1 MKENV
6 KNTTKTLY
14 TMCICL
20 VIVMGV
26 LFLGNSLTKGTYSAA
41 VTPELDPPLATAT
54 EYCSNGAT
62 PSNGKCGCETGYI
75 LQEDFGICCPK
86 GSTWAR
92 DSGMCIITGQWS
104 AAYEKPGIGAYN
116 CASYD
121 KTVCEKKGLTYT
133 NGKCIWKCGEPS
145 KQQIAS
151 KTCAAGMYLINNKC
165 IDSTS
170 SLPSCSSVL
179 KGKCGDATV
188 FSSIKNGYICNDGS
202 KYNSGILVGTCEDI
216 DGTTYD
222 YYKYIKQST
231 SSDSSKTYK
240 VTFKNTDDSTIYER
254 SCDVPAGSTSCTV
267 NANGTV
273 PKNSDSSSKNQYFRG
288 WGSKGCTSSDYQAN
302 ASFTI
307 SKNTVYYACYDSAGL
322 SGSEDSDWSKD
333 NCTYSAE
340 STVTRDEEHLN
351 CKYINISY
359 RNSPN
364 GFTFGNIQACCNKY
378 GNGYTFI
385 SKNFTSSGAGYE
397 YCIKCSSSGGGGG
410 SITPDPTPDPTP
422 TPTSKP
428 STSTPTNPPTST
440 PSSNVDENPKTG
452 SIAIFMVWVIAI
464 GTLIYSI
471 AYFKQS
477 KFE

>member
-6 KNTTKTLY
+6 KDTTKALY

-20 VIVMGV
+20 IVVMGV

-41 VTPELDPPLATAT
+41 VTPELNTPLATDT
-54 EYCSNGAT
+54 EYCPSGAT
-62 PSNGKCGCETGYI
+62 LTNHMCCPTGSISVNSGHSCCPSNYSYYVSTRGGYCKKFQNSVDNDDHSCSIIKLTEESCNKAGGNWKGMDGCRI
-75 LQEDFGICCPK
+75 PNCWVK
-86 GSTWAR
+86 STNA
-92 DSGMCIITGQWS
+92 
-104 AAYEKPGIGAYN
+104 
-116 CASYD
+116 
-121 KTVCEKKGLTYT
+121 T
-133 NGKCIWKCGEPS
+133 N
-145 KQQIAS
+145 A
-151 KTCAAGMYLINNKC
+151 KTCAAGMYLSNNKC
-165 IDSTS
+165 VDPNA
-170 SLPSCSSVL
+170 SLPSCNSVL

-188 FSSIKNGYICNDGS
+188 FSSIKGGYICNDGS
-202 KYNSGILVGTCEDI
+202 KYNSGILVGTCKED
-216 DGTTYD
+216 DGTTID
-222 YYKYIKQST
+222 YYKYLKQSN

-240 VTFKNTDDSTIYER
+240 VTFKNTDNSTIYEK

-267 NANGTV
+267 NADGTV

-288 WGSKGCTSSDYQAN
+288 WGSKGCTNGDYQAN

-307 SKNTVYYACYDSAGL
+307 SKNTVYYACYDSADL
-322 SGSEDSDWSKD
+322 SGNKDSDWSKD
-333 NCTYSAE
+333 NCTYSVE

-359 RNSPN
+359 KNSPN

-385 SKNFTSSGAGYE
+385 SKNFTSSGYGYE
-397 YCIKCSSSGGGGG
+397 YCIKCSSSGGGGV
-410 SITPDPTPDPTP
+410 TP
-422 TPTSKP
+422 K
-428 STSTPTNPPTST
+428 PPTST
-440 PSSNVDENPKTG
+440 STSSNPPSSSTVTENPKTG